1 MNFTNK
7 KIKALADRI
16 MNRAVKSG
24 FKKDDI
30 EDFYIESLLKQTT
43 SPRTRD
49 FIELS
54 YYKGIFK
61 GFQYSETLINSNIV
75 QLNTDTYADELQK
88 QNSSLIKRLEDLND
102 MVFKIKEP
110 PQNTGK
116 IIQDGRSFVS
126 YRNKFINNIND
137 AIKMA
142 SDNKK
147 YLVDKNYLDKK

>member
-1 MNFTNK
+1 MNFKNI
-7 KIKALADRI
+7 KIKAIADRV

-30 EDFYIESLLKQTT
+30 EDFYIESLLKQT
-43 SPRTRD
+43 SSLRIRD

-75 QLNTDTYADELQK
+75 QCNSDTYADELQK
-88 QNSSLIKRLEDLND
+88 QNISLIKRLEDLND

-116 IIQDGRSFVS
+116 IIQDGRNFVS
-126 YRNKFINNIND
+126 YRNKFTNNIND

-142 SDNKK
+142 WDN
-147 YLVDKNYLDKK
+147 KNYLDKK

>member
-1 MNFTNK
+1 MNFNNS
-7 KIKALADRI
+7 KIKAIADRI

-24 FKKDDI
+24 FKKGDI

-43 SPRTRD
+43 SPRTKE

-61 GFQYSETLINSNIV
+61 GFQYSETLINCDIKQNNSI
-75 QLNTDTYADELQK
+75 YADELEK
-88 QNSSLIKRLEDLND
+88 QNVKLIKKLEDLNN

-116 IIQDGRSFVS
+116 IIKDGKNFVS
-126 YRNKFINNIND
+126 YRNKFITNIND

-142 SDNKK
+142 SDNKE
-147 YLVDKNYLDKK
+147 YLDKK

>member
-1 MNFTNK
+1 MNFKNI
-7 KIKALADRI
+7 KIKAIADRV

-30 EDFYIESLLKQTT
+30 EDFYIESLLKQT
-43 SPRTRD
+43 SSLRIRD

-75 QLNTDTYADELQK
+75 QCNSDTYADELQK
-88 QNSSLIKRLEDLND
+88 QNTSLIKRLEDLND

-116 IIQDGRSFVS
+116 IIQDGRNFVS
-126 YRNKFINNIND
+126 YRNKFTNNIND

-142 SDNKK
+142 WDN
-147 YLVDKNYLDKK
+147 KNYLDKK

>member
-1 MNFTNK
+1 MTFTNI
-7 KIKALADRI
+7 KIKAIADRI

-24 FKKDDI
+24 FRKDEM

-43 SPRTRD
+43 SPRIRE

-61 GFQYSETLINSNIV
+61 GLQYSETLINLNIS
-75 QLNTDTYADELQK
+75 QESPSSSLDEFQKCNTE
-88 QNSSLIKRLEDLND
+88 LIKRLEDLNS

-116 IIQDGRSFVS
+116 IIQDGRNFVS
-126 YRNKFINNIND
+126 YKNKFIINIKD

-142 SDNKK
+142 LDNKA
-147 YLVDKNYLDKK
+147 YLDKK

>member
-1 MNFTNK
+1 MTFTNI
-7 KIKALADRI
+7 KIKAIADRI

-24 FKKDDI
+24 FNKDEM

-43 SPRTRD
+43 SPRIKE

-54 YYKGIFK
+54 YYKGILK
-61 GFQYSETLINSNIV
+61 GLQYSETLINLDIAQECTSNSV
-75 QLNTDTYADELQK
+75 DEFEKCNTE
-88 QNSSLIKRLEDLND
+88 LIKRLEDLNS

-126 YRNKFINNIND
+126 YKNKFISNIKD

-142 SDNKK
+142 LDNKA
-147 YLVDKNYLDKK
+147 YLEKK

>member
-1 MNFTNK
+1 MMTFTNI
-7 KIKALADRI
+7 KIKAIADRI

-24 FKKDDI
+24 FKKAEM

-43 SPRTRD
+43 SPRTRE

-61 GFQYSETLINSNIV
+61 GLQYSETLINLNIA
-75 QLNTDTYADELQK
+75 QEGTSSSLDEFQKCNTE
-88 QNSSLIKRLEDLND
+88 LIKRLEDLNSV
-102 MVFKIKEP
+102 VFKIKEP

-126 YRNKFINNIND
+126 YKNKFLSNIKD

-142 SDNKK
+142 LDNKA
-147 YLVDKNYLDKK
+147 YLEKK

>member
-1 MNFTNK
+1 MNFNNI
-7 KIKALADRI
+7 KIKALADRV

-24 FKKDDI
+24 FKKDEI
-30 EDFYIESLLKQTT
+30 EDFYVESLLKRTT

-75 QLNTDTYADELQK
+75 QPKTDTYADELQK
-88 QNSSLIKRLEDLND
+88 QNTILIKRLEDIND
-102 MVFKIKEP
+102 MVLKIKEP

-116 IIQDGRSFVS
+116 IIKDGRSFVT
-126 YRNKFINNIND
+126 YRNKFINSINN

-142 SDNKK
+142 SDNK
-147 YLVDKNYLDKK
+147 NYLDNRNYQDKK

>member
-1 MNFTNK
+1 MNFKNI
-7 KIKALADRI
+7 KIKAIADRV

-30 EDFYIESLLKQTT
+30 EDFYIESLLKQT
-43 SPRTRD
+43 SSLRIRD

-75 QLNTDTYADELQK
+75 QCNSDTYADELQK
-88 QNSSLIKRLEDLND
+88 QNTSLIKRLEDLND

-116 IIQDGRSFVS
+116 IIQDGRNFVS
-126 YRNKFINNIND
+126 YRNKFANNIND

-142 SDNKK
+142 WDNKI
-147 YLVDKNYLDKK
+147 YLDKK

>member
-1 MNFTNK
+1 MNFKNI
-7 KIKALADRI
+7 KIKAIADRV

-30 EDFYIESLLKQTT
+30 EDFYIESLLKQT
-43 SPRTRD
+43 SSLRIRD

-75 QLNTDTYADELQK
+75 QCNSDTYADELQK
-88 QNSSLIKRLEDLND
+88 QNTNLIKRLEDLND

-116 IIQDGRSFVS
+116 IIQDGRNFVS
-126 YRNKFINNIND
+126 YRNKFTNNIND

-142 SDNKK
+142 WDN
-147 YLVDKNYLDKK
+147 KNYLDKK

>member
-1 MNFTNK
+1 MNFNNS
-7 KIKALADRI
+7 KIKAIADRI
-16 MNRAVKSG
+16 LNRAVKSG
-24 FKKDDI
+24 FKKADI

-43 SPRTRD
+43 SPRIKD

-61 GFQYSETLINSNIV
+61 GFQYSEMLINCNV
-75 QLNTDTYADELQK
+75 TQKNTSTYVEDLQK
-88 QNSSLIKRLEDLND
+88 QNTKLIKRLEDLND

-116 IIQDGRSFVS
+116 IIQDGRNFVS
-126 YRNKFINNIND
+126 YRNNFINNIND

-142 SDNKK
+142 WDN
-147 YLVDKNYLDKK
+147 KNYLDKK

>member
-1 MNFTNK
+1 MTFTNI
-7 KIKALADRI
+7 KIKAIADRI
-16 MNRAVKSG
+16 MNRAIKSG
-24 FKKDDI
+24 FKKEEM

-61 GFQYSETLINSNIV
+61 GLQYSETLINLNIAGESISLSV
-75 QLNTDTYADELQK
+75 DELQK
-88 QNSSLIKRLEDLND
+88 QNTNLIKRLENLND
-102 MVFKIKEP
+102 IVFKIKEP
-110 PQNTGK
+110 PHNTGK

-126 YRNKFINNIND
+126 YKNKFISNIND

-142 SDNKK
+142 LDNRTYLEKK
-147 YLVDKNYLDKK
+147 QL

>member
-1 MNFTNK
+1 MNFNNS
-7 KIKALADRI
+7 KIKAIADRI

-24 FKKDDI
+24 FKKADL
-30 EDFYIESLLKQTT
+30 EDFYIDSLLKQTT
-43 SPRTRD
+43 SPRTRE

-61 GFQYSETLINSNIV
+61 GFQYSETLINSTLS
-75 QLNTDTYADELQK
+75 QKNTSNYASELEK
-88 QNSSLIKRLEDLND
+88 QNIILTKKLEDLNKL
-102 MVFKIKEP
+102 VFKIKEP

-126 YRNKFINNIND
+126 YRNKFVSNIND

-142 SDNKK
+142 CDNK
-147 YLVDKNYLDKK
+147 NFLDKK

>member
-1 MNFTNK
+1 MNFKNN
-7 KIKALADRI
+7 KIKAIADRV

-43 SPRTRD
+43 SPRIKD

-61 GFQYSETLINSNIV
+61 GFQYSDTLIKCNIT
-75 QLNTDTYADELQK
+75 QNNDSAYTDELEK
-88 QNSSLIKRLEDLND
+88 QNVKLIKKLEDLNAL
-102 MVFKIKEP
+102 VFKIKEP

-116 IIQDGRSFVS
+116 IIKDGRNFVS
-126 YRNKFINNIND
+126 YRNNFIDKIND

-142 SDNKK
+142 CENKK
-147 YLVDKNYLDKK
+147 FLDGK

>member
-1 MNFTNK
+1 MNFNNK
-7 KIKALADRI
+7 KIKAIADRI

-24 FKKDDI
+24 FKKNDI

-43 SPRTRD
+43 SLRTRD

-75 QLNTDTYADELQK
+75 QTNNDTYADELQK
-88 QNSSLIKRLEDLND
+88 HNTSLIKRLEDLND
-102 MVFKIKEP
+102 VVLKIKEP

-116 IIQDGRSFVS
+116 IIQDGRSSVS
-126 YRNKFINNIND
+126 YRNKFINNIKE

-142 SDNKK
+142 SDNKD
-147 YLVDKNYLDKK
+147 YLDNKNYLDKK

>member
-1 MNFTNK
+1 MTFTNI
-7 KIKALADRI
+7 KIKAIADRI

-24 FKKDDI
+24 FKKEEM

-61 GFQYSETLINSNIV
+61 GLQYSETLIN
-75 QLNTDTYADELQK
+75 LNSAQESASSSVDEFQK
-88 QNSSLIKRLEDLND
+88 YNAELIKRLEALNSI
-102 MVFKIKEP
+102 VFKIKEP

-116 IIQDGRSFVS
+116 IIQDGRSFIS
-126 YRNKFINNIND
+126 YKNKFISNIKD

-142 SDNKK
+142 LDNKT
-147 YLVDKNYLDKK
+147 YLEKK

>member
-1 MNFTNK
+1 MNFKNI
-7 KIKALADRI
+7 KIKAIADRV

-30 EDFYIESLLKQTT
+30 EDFYIESLLKQT
-43 SPRTRD
+43 SSLRTRD

-75 QLNTDTYADELQK
+75 QCNSDTYADELQK
-88 QNSSLIKRLEDLND
+88 QNTSLIKRLEDLND

-110 PQNTGK
+110 PKNTGK
-116 IIQDGRSFVS
+116 IIQDGRNFVS
-126 YRNKFINNIND
+126 YRNKFTNNIND

-142 SDNKK
+142 CDN
-147 YLVDKNYLDKK
+147 KNYLDKK

>member
-1 MNFTNK
+1 MNFKNI
-7 KIKALADRI
+7 KIKAIADRV

-43 SPRTRD
+43 SPRIRD

-75 QLNTDTYADELQK
+75 PGNTDTYADELQK
-88 QNSSLIKRLEDLND
+88 QNTSLIKRLEDLND

-126 YRNKFINNIND
+126 YRNKFTNNINN

-142 SDNKK
+142 WDNKK
-147 YLVDKNYLDKK
+147 YLDKK

>member
-1 MNFTNK
+1 MNFNNS
-7 KIKALADRI
+7 KIKAIADRI

-24 FKKDDI
+24 FKKADL
-30 EDFYIESLLKQTT
+30 EDFYIDSLLKQTT
-43 SPRTRD
+43 SPRTRE

-61 GFQYSETLINSNIV
+61 GLQYSETLINSTLAQKNTTNYASELEKENII
-75 QLNTDTYADELQK
+75 
-88 QNSSLIKRLEDLND
+88 LIKRLEDLNKL
-102 MVFKIKEP
+102 VFKIKEP

-126 YRNKFINNIND
+126 YRNKFVSNIND

-142 SDNKK
+142 CDNK
-147 YLVDKNYLDKK
+147 NFLDKK

>member
-1 MNFTNK
+1 MNFNNK
-7 KIKALADRI
+7 KIKAIADRVL
-16 MNRAVKSG
+16 NRAVKSG
-24 FKKDDI
+24 FNKDDI

-43 SPRTRD
+43 SPRIRD

-75 QLNTDTYADELQK
+75 PVNTDTYADELQK
-88 QNSSLIKRLEDLND
+88 QNISLIKRLEELND
-102 MVFKIKEP
+102 MVFKIKAP
-110 PQNTGK
+110 PLNTGK

-126 YRNKFINNIND
+126 YRNKFVNNIND

-147 YLVDKNYLDKK
+147 YLDNCNSLDNK

>member
-1 MNFTNK
+1 MNFKNI
-7 KIKALADRI
+7 KIKAIADRI

-61 GFQYSETLINSNIV
+61 GFQYSETLINCNIA
-75 QLNTDTYADELQK
+75 QKNTSTYVDELQK
-88 QNSSLIKRLEDLND
+88 QNTNLIKRLEDLND
-102 MVFKIKEP
+102 MVFKIKAP

-126 YRNKFINNIND
+126 YRNKFIKNIND

-142 SDNKK
+142 SDNKI
-147 YLVDKNYLDKK
+147 YLVNKNYLDEK

>member
-1 MNFTNK
+1 MNFNNI
-7 KIKALADRI
+7 KIKALADRV

-24 FKKDDI
+24 FKKDEI
-30 EDFYIESLLKQTT
+30 EDFYVESLLKQTT

-75 QLNTDTYADELQK
+75 QPSTDTYADELQE
-88 QNSSLIKRLEDLND
+88 QNTILIKRLEAIND
-102 MVFKIKEP
+102 MVLKINAP
-110 PQNTGK
+110 PRNTGK
-116 IIQDGRSFVS
+116 IIQDGRSFVT
-126 YRNKFINNIND
+126 YRNKFINSIND

-142 SDNKK
+142 SDNK
-147 YLVDKNYLDKK
+147 NYLDSKNYHDKK

>member
-1 MNFTNK
+1 MTFTNI
-7 KIKALADRI
+7 KIKAIADRI

-24 FKKDDI
+24 FKKDEM

-43 SPRTRD
+43 SPRIKE

-61 GFQYSETLINSNIV
+61 GLQYSETLINLNIAQECTRSSV
-75 QLNTDTYADELQK
+75 DEFQKCNTE
-88 QNSSLIKRLEDLND
+88 LIKRLEDLNS

-126 YRNKFINNIND
+126 YKNKFISNIKD

-142 SDNKK
+142 LDNKA
-147 YLVDKNYLDKK
+147 YLEKK